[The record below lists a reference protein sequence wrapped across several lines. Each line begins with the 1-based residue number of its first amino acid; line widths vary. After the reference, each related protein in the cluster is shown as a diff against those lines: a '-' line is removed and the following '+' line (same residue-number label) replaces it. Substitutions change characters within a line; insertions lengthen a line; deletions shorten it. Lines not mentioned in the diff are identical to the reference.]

1 MKYKKPFTTNR
12 PQKGKQYFWTAL
24 LVFIGFMT
32 ISFGLSAPD
41 LQNCKQTDLQFC
53 GCPAD
58 KAEIGG
64 RSIILIDAT
73 DPIPL
78 AKVSDLKELL
88 EEMILTPSRFFTWM
102 SNGKKSDL
110 VSIYLLN
117 RDPAAGMTPVASFC
131 QLPPVIGRLFS
142 DMSKTQQEESIKVLR
157 ENIQDA
163 NLLSAKIE
171 ASPQSEIIR
180 TLATITSNASSWVN
194 GSNLV
199 VLSDLLE
206 NSSTCGFFER
216 SAVPSYQN
224 INDQCARWLDRL
236 KANISS
242 PKTTVAICEIPTKQ
256 PKAGLVSFWN
266 DVFFNA
272 TGANPIY
279 TCSLKS
285 IRERSSHLGK

>member
-1 MKYKKPFTTNR
+1 MKYKKPLKSSK
-12 PQKGKQYFWTAL
+12 PLKGKQYFWTAL
-24 LVFIGFMT
+24 AVFIGFMT
-32 ISFGLSAPD
+32 ISFGLSAPA
-41 LQNCKQTDLQFC
+41 LQNCKQSDLQFC

-58 KAEIGG
+58 KTEIGG

-73 DPIPL
+73 DPIPA

-88 EEMILTPSRFFTWM
+88 EEMILTPTRFISWM

-117 RDPAAGMTPVASFC
+117 RDPAAVMTPVASFC
-131 QLPPVIGRLFS
+131 QLPPAVGRLFS
-142 DMSKTQQEESIKVLR
+142 DMSKTQQEESMKILR
-157 ENIQDA
+157 ANIQDA
-163 NLLSAKIE
+163 NLLSEKLE

-194 GSNLV
+194 GSNLIIF
-199 VLSDLLE
+199 SDLLE
-206 NSSTCGFFER
+206 NSSTCGLFER
-216 SAVPSYQN
+216 SAVPSYKN
-224 INDQCARWLDRL
+224 IDVQCARWLDRL
-236 KANISS
+236 KANTNS

-279 TCSLKS
+279 TCSVKN
-285 IRERSSHLGK
+285 IRERSFHLSK